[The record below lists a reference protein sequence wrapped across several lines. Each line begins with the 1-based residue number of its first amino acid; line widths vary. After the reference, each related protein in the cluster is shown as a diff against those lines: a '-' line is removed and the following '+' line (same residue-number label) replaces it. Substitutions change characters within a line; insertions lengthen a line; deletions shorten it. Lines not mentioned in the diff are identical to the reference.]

1 MKTRVLTTLTI
12 LAAAL
17 SLQAQSWHYG
27 LQGAVNLPLTSLK
40 DYVDSKPGPGLGV
53 HGTYDLGDG
62 HMLRPRLD
70 YTAYPEAAF
79 GSIKRKASTLG
90 LGGDYLFFISGKP
103 EGLYL
108 TLGVAGSRWSFSTT
122 GGATTLPS
130 STTKIGLT
138 GGVGCQWSATLG
150 TELRFVHSRI
160 QSDFKGDA
168 LQLGVTIR
176 F

>member
-17 SLQAQSWHYG
+17 SVQAQSWHYG
-27 LQGAVNLPLTSLK
+27 LQGSVNLPLTSLK

-70 YTAYPEAAF
+70 FTAYPEAAF
-79 GSIKRKASTLG
+79 GSIKRKASSLS
-90 LGGDYLFFISGKP
+90 LGGDYLFFIAGKP

-108 TLGVAGSRWSFSTT
+108 TLGAAGSRWSFGNT
-122 GGATTLPS
+122 GGPATVTS

-138 GGVGCQWSATLG
+138 GGVGYQWSATLG
-150 TELRFVHSRI
+150 TELRFTHTRI

-168 LQLGVTIR
+168 LQLGVTVR
-176 F
+176 L